1 MPKRRD
7 ADGTG
12 DGRSAPERE
21 DRDVRDAA
29 KGTLARV
36 ADSVVDTASEV
47 VSQAG
52 TVAGTVAGR
61 VLKGSR
67 ETQLRRLNRVPI
79 ANLYDIH
86 PEAMTASRRDLGSMT
101 IPVLKVRGTAVQGA
115 PQRGSDFT
123 PLPALKGANWRQRWQ
138 RLRAAQDRL
147 AILPPIDVLQTED
160 GYWVLDGH
168 NRVALALLAGQDDI
182 DANVTHVH
190 LPGTSDASLPTGNL
204 ASLLSDS
211 LEVRG
216 AARAGTARADEAAA
230 AARREA
236 ESEGHEQ
243 A

>member
-1 MPKRRD
+1 VDRKTKRD
-7 ADGTG
+7 
-12 DGRSAPERE
+12 E
-21 DRDVRDAA
+21 DRDRPSAETSDAG
-29 KGTLARV
+29 KGVLAR
-36 ADSVVDTASEV
+36 AAESVVDTASDV

-52 TVAGTVAGR
+52 TVAGTVAGKVFSR
-61 VLKGSR
+61 SR
-67 ETQLRRLNRVPI
+67 ESQLRRLNRVPI
-79 ANLYDIH
+79 VSLDDMH
-86 PEAMTASRRDLGSMT
+86 PEVATASRRDLGFMT
-101 IPVLKVRGTAVQGA
+101 IPVSQIRGTAVQGA
-115 PQRGSDFT
+115 PQRGADFT

-138 RLRAAQDRL
+138 RLRAAHDRL

-190 LPGTSDASLPTGNL
+190 LPGTSDASLPTGSL

-216 AARAGTARADEAAA
+216 AAQAGAARAAEAAA
-230 AARREA
+230 GARRDA
-236 ESEGHEQ
+236 ESEGREE

>member
-1 MPKRRD
+1 VTKRR
-7 ADGTG
+7 
-12 DGRSAPERE
+12 APEGHHE
-21 DRDVRDAA
+21 DT
-29 KGTLARV
+29 KGTLAR
-36 ADSVVDTASEV
+36 AAESVVDTASEV
-47 VSQAG
+47 VSTATEAASHAGTIAG
-52 TVAGTVAGR
+52 TVAGKVFSR
-61 VLKGSR
+61 SR
-67 ETQLRRLNRVPI
+67 ESQLRRLNRVPI
-79 ANLYDIH
+79 ASLDDVH
-86 PEAMTASRRDLGSMT
+86 PEAATASRRDLGLMT
-101 IPVLKVRGTAVQGA
+101 IPVSQIRGTAVQGA
-115 PQRGSDFT
+115 PQRGADFT

-190 LPGTSDASLPTGNL
+190 LPGTTDASLPTGNL
-204 ASLLSDS
+204 SSLLSDS

-216 AARAGTARADEAAA
+216 AAQAGTARAEEAAA

-236 ESEGHEQ
+236 QSEGHEE